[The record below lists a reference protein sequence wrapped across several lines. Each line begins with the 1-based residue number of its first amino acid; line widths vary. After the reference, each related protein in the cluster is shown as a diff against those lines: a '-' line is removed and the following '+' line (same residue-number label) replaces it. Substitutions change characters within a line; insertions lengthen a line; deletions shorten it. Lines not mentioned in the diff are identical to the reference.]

1 MAAEFTKNV
10 TLSGICAFNYAGVA
24 VSSASWGQWNDASN
38 TKLGYAGVRANAN
51 IRYAFVYSFATPSWE
66 GDITKLTLA
75 IKLQEELG
83 NNRTIRW
90 SLTSTNPTGS
100 TTMYTGQDLPTD
112 SGRISDGTI
121 TVEASVDQWYT
132 IEIDLNALA
141 KNSTYY
147 LVLSPYTTT
156 SGTSN
161 YATVNMQSSWADV
174 FAGQITYEAE
184 ASDVNVPDG
193 TIGQAITITMTDDGL
208 AKTLTYEFGN
218 ATGTI
223 ISGTTAS
230 AVSWTPPMSLC
241 DQLPNATSG
250 TLTITCTTAAGET
263 TGTGTLTVPAS
274 VKPYITA
281 ASTSIAPYNDNA
293 TVASWNIYLQNWSKI
308 RLRIA
313 SRAIYSAKIASWRFT
328 SAAITME
335 GTASSVS
342 ISVDTLSDIL
352 TAAGTYTGTLT
363 VTDTRGRSA
372 SLNLGS
378 FTVTAYTAPTAV
390 NYQIYRC
397 LQNGTRDDSEGTYL
411 YCIATKSYSQVGS
424 NTCSMQFQ
432 YKLTTASSYTSVALS
447 DGVGL
452 ITGGGNIDILKS
464 YNVRI
469 AITDS
474 LTTTYISMTIST
486 QETPFNMKPSAA
498 SGIGFGGF
506 AQEDRIVELFGAW
519 CLRLPSA
526 DQLLMYLSDGET
538 VVSLDDMI
546 GDIESAL
553 AALIGS

>member
-38 TKLGYAGVRANAN
+38 AKLGYAGVRANAN

-100 TTMYTGQDLPTD
+100 TTMYTGQDLPAD

-121 TVEASVDQWYT
+121 TVEASVDQWYLL
-132 IEIDLNALA
+132 EIDLNALA

-147 LVLSPYTTT
+147 LVLSPYTTA

-161 YATVNMQSSWADV
+161 YATVNMQSSWSEV
-174 FAGQITYEAE
+174 FAGQITYEAD
-184 ASDVNVPDG
+184 ASAVNVPDG

-208 AKTLTYEFGN
+208 SKTLTYEFGN
-218 ATGTI
+218 VTGTI
-223 ISGTTAS
+223 VSGTTAS
-230 AVSWTPPMSLC
+230 SVSWTPPMSLC

-281 ASTSIAPYNDNA
+281 SSTSIAPYNENA

-308 RLRIA
+308 RLRIS

-411 YCIATKSYSQVGS
+411 YCIATKSYSQVGN

-432 YKLTTASSYTSVALS
+432 YKLTTAASYTSVALS
-447 DGVGL
+447 DGVAL

-469 AITDS
+469 AISDS

-486 QETPFNMKPSAA
+486 QETPFNMKPSSA

-506 AQEDRIVELFGAW
+506 AQEDRIVELFGQW

-526 DQLLMYLSDGET
+526 DQLLMYLSDGVT

>member
-10 TLSGICAFNYAGVA
+10 TLSGVCAFNYAGVA
-24 VSSASWGQWNDASN
+24 VSSASWGTWNDASN

-51 IRYAFVYSFATPSWE
+51 IRYAFVYAFTTPSWE
-66 GDITKLTLA
+66 GDITKLDLY

-83 NNRTIRW
+83 SSRTIRW

-100 TTMYTGQDLPTD
+100 TTWYTGQDLPTD
-112 SGRISDGTI
+112 SGRLADGTI
-121 TVEASVDQWYT
+121 TVEASVDQWYHL
-132 IEIDLNALA
+132 EISLNSLA

-147 LVLSPYTTT
+147 LVLSPYTTA

-161 YATVNMQSSWADV
+161 YATVNMQSSWSDV
-174 FAGQITYEAE
+174 FAGQITYEAD

-208 AKTLTYEFGN
+208 SKTLTYEFGN

-223 ISGTTAS
+223 VSGTTAS
-230 AVSWTPPMSLC
+230 SVTWTPPMSLC

-263 TGTGTLTVPAS
+263 TGTGTLTVPAT
-274 VKPYITA
+274 VKPYITSS
-281 ASTSIAPYNDNA
+281 STSIEPYNDNA
-293 TVASWNIYLQNWSKI
+293 TVAAWDIYLQNWSKI
-308 RLRIA
+308 RLRISA
-313 SRAIYSAKIASWRFT
+313 RATYSAKIASWRFT

-372 SLNLGS
+372 SRNLGS

-397 LQNGTRDDSEGTYL
+397 LQDGTRDDSEGTYL

-424 NTCSMQFQ
+424 NTCSMTFQ

-486 QETPFNMKPSAA
+486 QETPFNMKPSPA
-498 SGIGFGGF
+498 SGIGFGGY
-506 AQEDRIVELFGAW
+506 AQEDRFVELFGSW

>member
-38 TKLGYAGVRANAN
+38 AKLGYAGVRANAN
-51 IRYAFVYSFATPSWE
+51 IRYAFVYAFTTPSWE

-121 TVEASVDQWYT
+121 TVEASVDQWYLL
-132 IEIDLNALA
+132 EISLNALA

-161 YATVNMQSSWADV
+161 YATVNMQSSWSDV
-174 FAGQITYEAE
+174 FAGQITYEAD

-208 AKTLTYEFGN
+208 SKTLTYEFGN

-223 ISGTTAS
+223 VSGTTAS
-230 AVSWTPPMSLC
+230 SVAWTPPMSLC

-263 TGTGTLTVPAS
+263 TGTGTLTVPAT
-274 VKPYITA
+274 VKPYITSS
-281 ASTSIAPYNDNA
+281 STSIEPYNDNA
-293 TVASWNIYLQNWSKI
+293 TVAAWNIYLQNWSKI
-308 RLRIA
+308 RLRISA
-313 SRAIYSAKIASWRFT
+313 RATYSAKIASWRFT

-397 LQNGTRDDSEGTYL
+397 LQDGTRDDSEGTYL

>member
-38 TKLGYAGVRANAN
+38 AKLGYAGVRANAN

-121 TVEASVDQWYT
+121 TVEASVDQWYLL
-132 IEIDLNALA
+132 EIDLNELA

-147 LVLSPYTTT
+147 LVLSPYTTA

-161 YATVNMQSSWADV
+161 YATVNMQSSWSEV
-174 FAGQITYEAE
+174 FAGQITYEAD
-184 ASDVNVPDG
+184 ASAVNVPDG

-208 AKTLTYEFGN
+208 SKTLTYEFGN
-218 ATGTI
+218 VTGTI
-223 ISGTTAS
+223 VSGTTAS
-230 AVSWTPPMSLC
+230 SVSWTPPMSLC

-281 ASTSIAPYNDNA
+281 SSTSIAPYNENA

-308 RLRIA
+308 RLRIS

-506 AQEDRIVELFGAW
+506 AQEDRIVELFGSW